1 MPDTTHRFGL
11 SRARDV
17 PHRIVQSPR
26 REVAVHTAKSF
37 CRQTL
42 LRAARVCAA
51 AAGLSSAASAQVV
64 RGVVVDEGSGRGLP
78 GVVVVLLDSAGNR
91 LAGVLAGDDGRY
103 AIRTTAPGRYAV
115 RAERIGYRADAPT
128 SIALSA
134 GQTVELELV
143 TRPVP
148 VVLSEVRVTEKSAC
162 VTGAADGRDVS
173 AVWEETRKALFA
185 TDLTQQQELF
195 SARVSRFVRTL
206 DARSGRVTGYQVRE
220 ANSVTRSP
228 FVSQS
233 AAWLSANGY
242 AKVGPTETL
251 YYAPDASV
259 LLSDEFLRDHCFRLR
274 DGEGKRKGL
283 IGLAFEPVKG
293 RELPDIAG
301 TLWIDRKS
309 AELRDLEYMY
319 SELPS
324 LPRSVKSDDFGGRIE
339 FHRMPTGAW
348 IVERWVIRMPLLVDK
363 GALAR
368 DPVVVPGM
376 APSRPER
383 IQLAGIHEEGGEVLE
398 TVARG
403 ARRELSTEVA
413 TVRGTVYDSTRM
425 APLVGAR
432 VFLDGTQFAA
442 KSATDGS
449 FLIEKVP
456 PGTYA
461 ISVVHAR
468 FDSLDVPAPS
478 VDIAVAPNEEHMA
491 HLAGP
496 SVATVVARDCRDD
509 ERSEG
514 TATLRG
520 HVRDGFTS
528 GPAVDAQVTLVWR
541 RLQTSEH
548 APPVMERSLS
558 TRTDS
563 AGRYRFCGLPDGVK
577 LTARVVTGDRRSA
590 SADMV
595 LSDRDVP
602 VVDLV
607 IGKPTVVAAGS
618 QAAAPPAVV
627 VVSSPGNRVMQEFER
642 RRRRGNGS
650 YLTRVQIER
659 MHAERL
665 TDLLRTMPGVSV
677 EMGDHG
683 ALVVEL
689 RRSKSFTITPM
700 PAAKADSSASAP
712 PTAGSTVG
720 QASIKKCPANF
731 MIDGLPIDGT
741 GTADVDARPE
751 TIEAIEVYSG
761 AMVPIEYSARNSECG
776 VVMIWTRLFA
786 GRS

>member
-1 MPDTTHRFGL
+1 VHNAKLF
-11 SRARDV
+11 SRQA
-17 PHRIVQSPR
+17 
-26 REVAVHTAKSF
+26 
-37 CRQTL
+37 L
-42 LRAARVCAA
+42 LRAASLCAA
-51 AAGLSSAASAQVV
+51 AAGLSSAAFAQVV
-64 RGVVVDEGSGRGLP
+64 RGVVVDEGAGRGLP
-78 GVVVVLLDSAGNR
+78 GVVVVLLDSAGKR
-91 LAGVLAGDDGRY
+91 LAGVLADDDGRY
-103 AIRTTAPGRYAV
+103 AIRTTGPGRYAV

-134 GQTVELELV
+134 GQTVELKLV
-143 TRPVP
+143 TRPIP
-148 VVLSEVRVTEKSAC
+148 VVLGEVHVTAKSAC

-173 AVWEETRKALFA
+173 AVWDETRKALFA

-206 DARSGRVTGYQVRE
+206 DARSGRVTGYQVKE
-220 ANSVTRSP
+220 ATAVTRSP
-228 FVSQS
+228 FVSES

-242 AKVGPTETL
+242 VKEGSTETV
-251 YYAPDASV
+251 YYAPDAAV

-274 DGEGKRKGL
+274 DGEGKRNGL

-293 RELPDIAG
+293 REKPEIAG

-309 AELRDLEYMY
+309 AELRDLEYVY
-319 SELPS
+319 SRLPILPS
-324 LPRSVKSDDFGGRIE
+324 SAKSDDFGGRME

-348 IVERWVIRMPLLVDK
+348 IVERWVIRMPMLVDK
-363 GALAR
+363 GPLAR
-368 DPVVVPGM
+368 DPVVIPGT

-398 TVARG
+398 TVAHG

-425 APLVGAR
+425 APLQGAR
-432 VFLDGTQFAA
+432 VFLDGTQFATQ
-442 KSATDGS
+442 SSTDGS

-461 ISVVHAR
+461 VSVLHPR
-468 FDSLDVPAPS
+468 FDSLNVPAPS
-478 VDIAVAPNEEHMA
+478 ASIALKPNEESMA

-496 SVATVVARDCRDD
+496 SVATILARDCRTD

-514 TATLRG
+514 SATLRG

-528 GPAVDAQVTLVWR
+528 GPAIDAQITLAWRGLQSRVGPPTVT
-541 RLQTSEH
+541 
-548 APPVMERSLS
+548 ERTLS

-563 AGRYRFCGLPDGVK
+563 AGRYAFCGLPDGVK
-577 LTARVVTGDRRSA
+577 ITARAVADDRRSPPV
-590 SADMV
+590 DMV
-595 LSDRDVP
+595 LPDREVS
-602 VVDLV
+602 VLDLV
-607 IGKPTVVAAGS
+607 VGKPTVVASVS
-618 QAAAPPAVV
+618 QASAAPAVV
-627 VVSSPGNRVMQEFER
+627 VVSSPGNKAMQEFER

-650 YLTRVQIER
+650 YLTRAQIDR
-659 MHAERL
+659 MHAARL

-677 EMGDHG
+677 EMGAHG
-683 ALVVEL
+683 TLVVEL

-700 PAAKADSSASAP
+700 PAAKADTSASAP
-712 PTAGSTVG
+712 PTAGAAVG
-720 QASIKKCPANF
+720 QAAIKKCPAGF
-731 MIDGLPIDGT
+731 LVDGLPIDDS
-741 GTADVDARPE
+741 GTADAETRPE

-761 AMVPIEYSARNSECG
+761 GMVPIEYSARNSECG

>member
-1 MPDTTHRFGL
+1 
-11 SRARDV
+11 
-17 PHRIVQSPR
+17 
-26 REVAVHTAKSF
+26 
-37 CRQTL
+37 
-42 LRAARVCAA
+42 
-51 AAGLSSAASAQVV
+51 VV

-78 GVVVVLLDSAGNR
+78 GVVVVLLDSTGKR
-91 LAGVLAGDDGRY
+91 LAGVLADDDGRY

-134 GQTVELELV
+134 GQTVELKLM

-148 VVLSEVRVTEKSAC
+148 VVLSEVHVTAKSAC

-185 TDLTQQQELF
+185 TDLTQLQELF

-206 DARSGRVTGYQVRE
+206 DARSGRVTGYQVKE
-220 ANSVTRSP
+220 ATSVTRSP
-228 FVSQS
+228 FVSES

-259 LLSDEFLRDHCFRLR
+259 LLSDEFLGDHCFRLR
-274 DGEGKRKGL
+274 DGEGKRNGL

-293 RELPDIAG
+293 REKPDIAG

-309 AELRDLEYMY
+309 AELRDLEYGY
-319 SELPS
+319 RQLPS
-324 LPRSVKSDDFGGRIE
+324 LPTTVKSDDFGGRIE

-363 GALAR
+363 GPLAR
-368 DPVVVPGM
+368 DPVVVPGQ

-398 TVARG
+398 TVAHG
-403 ARRELSTEVA
+403 ARRELSKEVA
-413 TVRGTVYDSTRM
+413 TVRGSVYDSTRM
-425 APLVGAR
+425 APLQGAR

-442 KSATDGS
+442 QSTTDGS

-468 FDSLDVPAPS
+468 FDSLDVPALS
-478 VDIAVAPNEEHMA
+478 VSIALKPNEESMA

-496 SVATVVARDCRDD
+496 SVATIIARDCRGD
-509 ERSEG
+509 EHSAG
-514 TATLRG
+514 GGSATLRG
-520 HVRDGFTS
+520 HVRDGFSS
-528 GPAVDAQVTLVWR
+528 GPAIDAQITLAWRGLQSRGAGSPGVT
-541 RLQTSEH
+541 
-548 APPVMERSLS
+548 ERTVS

-563 AGRYRFCGLPDGVK
+563 AGRYSFCGLPDGVK
-577 LTARVVTGDRRSA
+577 ITARAVANDRRLA
-590 SADMV
+590 LADMV
-595 LSDRDVP
+595 LSDREVS
-602 VVDLV
+602 VLDLV
-607 IGKPTVVAAGS
+607 VGQEAVVAAAS
-618 QAAAPPAVV
+618 QPAAAPAVM
-627 VVSSPGNRVMQEFER
+627 VVSSPGNKVMQEFER

-650 YLTRVQIER
+650 YLTRAQIDR
-659 MHAERL
+659 MHAARL

-683 ALVVEL
+683 ALIVEL

-700 PAAKADSSASAP
+700 PAAKADTGASAP

-720 QASIKKCPANF
+720 QAAIKKCPANF
-731 MIDGLPIDGT
+731 LVDGLPIDGS
-741 GTADVDARPE
+741 GTADADARPD

-761 AMVPIEYSARNSECG
+761 GMVPIEYSARNSECG

>member
-1 MPDTTHRFGL
+1 MHK
-11 SRARDV
+11 
-17 PHRIVQSPR
+17 
-26 REVAVHTAKSF
+26 AKWFS
-37 CRQTL
+37 RQTL
-42 LRAARVCAA
+42 LLAASIFAA
-51 AAGLSSAASAQVV
+51 AAGLSSAAPAQVV
-64 RGVVVDEGSGRGLP
+64 RGVVIDEGSGRGLP
-78 GVVVVLLDSAGNR
+78 GVVVVLLDSAGKR
-91 LAGVLAGDDGRY
+91 LAGVLADDDGRY
-103 AIRTTAPGRYAV
+103 AIRTAVPGRYAV

-128 SIALSA
+128 SITLGV
-134 GQTVELELV
+134 GQTVELKLV
-143 TRPVP
+143 TRPIP
-148 VVLSEVRVTEKSAC
+148 VVLGEVHVTGKSPC
-162 VTGAADGRDVS
+162 VTGASDGRDVS
-173 AVWEETRKALFA
+173 AVWEETRKALYA

-206 DARSGRVTGYQVRE
+206 DARSGRVTGYQVKE

-228 FVSQS
+228 FVSES

-242 AKVGPTETL
+242 AKVGSTETL

-259 LLSDEFLRDHCFRLR
+259 LMSDEFLGDHCFRLR
-274 DGEGKRKGL
+274 NGEGKRDGL

-293 RELPDIAG
+293 REKPDIAG

-309 AELRDLEYMY
+309 AELRDLEYVY
-319 SELPS
+319 RQIPS
-324 LPRSVKSDDFGGRIE
+324 LPTSVKSDDFGGRIE

-363 GALAR
+363 GPLAR

-376 APSRPER
+376 APSRPSR
-383 IQLAGIHEEGGEVLE
+383 IQLEGIHEEGGEVLE

-403 ARRELSTEVA
+403 ARRELSAEVA

-425 APLVGAR
+425 APLAGAR
-432 VFLDGTQFAA
+432 VFLDGTQFSARSAA
-442 KSATDGS
+442 DGS

-461 ISVVHAR
+461 ISVLHAR
-468 FDSLDVPAPS
+468 FDSLDVTAPS
-478 VDIAVAPNEEHMA
+478 VSIALRPNEEGMT

-496 SVATVVARDCRDD
+496 SAATILARDCRAE

-520 HVRDGFTS
+520 HVHDGFTS
-528 GPAVDAQVTLVWR
+528 GPAIDAQVTVVWR
-541 RLQTSEH
+541 RLQTSQS
-548 APPVMERSLS
+548 AAPVMERSLS

-577 LTARVVTGDRRSA
+577 LTARVVGDDRRTA

-595 LSDRDVP
+595 LSDREVS
-602 VVDLV
+602 VLDLV
-607 IGKPTVVAAGS
+607 VGKPTVVAA
-618 QAAAPPAVV
+618 ATEAPVAPAVV
-627 VVSSPGNRVMQEFER
+627 VVESPGNTVMREFER

-650 YLTRVQIER
+650 YLTRAQIDR
-659 MHAERL
+659 MHAARL

-677 EMGDHG
+677 EMGAHG
-683 ALVVEL
+683 TLVVEL

-712 PTAGSTVG
+712 PTAGAAVG
-720 QASIKKCPANF
+720 QAAIKKCPAGF
-731 MIDGLPIDGT
+731 LVDGLPIDDS
-741 GTADVDARPE
+741 GTADAETRPE
-751 TIEAIEVYSG
+751 MIEAIEVYSG
-761 AMVPIEYSARNSECG
+761 GMVPIEYSARNSECG

>member
-1 MPDTTHRFGL
+1 MD
-11 SRARDV
+11 
-17 PHRIVQSPR
+17 
-26 REVAVHTAKSF
+26 TAKLF

-42 LRAARVCAA
+42 LRAARICTAA
-51 AAGLSSAASAQVV
+51 AALSSAASAQVV

-78 GVVVVLLDSAGNR
+78 GVVVVLLDSTGKR

-103 AIRTTAPGRYAV
+103 AIRITVPGRYAV

-128 SIALSA
+128 SVALGA
-134 GQTVELELV
+134 GQTVELKLV
-143 TRPVP
+143 TRPIP
-148 VVLSEVRVTEKSAC
+148 VVLGEVRVTEKSAC
-162 VTGAADGRDVS
+162 VTAAADGRDVS

-206 DARSGRVTGYQVRE
+206 DARSGRVTGYQVKE

-233 AAWLSANGY
+233 AAWLSTNGY

-274 DGEGKRKGL
+274 GGEGKRNGL

-293 RELPDIAG
+293 RETPDIAG

-309 AELRDLEYMY
+309 AELRDVEYAY
-319 SELPS
+319 RQLPS
-324 LPRSVKSDDFGGRIE
+324 LPTSVKSDEFGGRIE

-363 GALAR
+363 GPLTR

-376 APSRPER
+376 APQRPAR
-383 IQLAGIHEEGGEVLE
+383 IQLEGIQEEGGEVLE

-403 ARRELSTEVA
+403 ARRELGTEVA

-425 APLVGAR
+425 APLAGAR

-442 KSATDGS
+442 QSTADGS

-468 FDSLDVPAPS
+468 FDSLDVRAPS
-478 VDIAVAPNEEHMA
+478 VNIALMPNEESMA

-496 SVATVVARDCRDD
+496 SVATITARDCRAD
-509 ERSEG
+509 ERSDG

-528 GPAVDAQVTLVWR
+528 GPAIDAQVTLVWR

-577 LTARVVTGDRRSA
+577 LTARVVTDDRRSA

-607 IGKPTVVAAGS
+607 VGKTTVVAATSGV
-618 QAAAPPAVV
+618 AVAPAVAV
-627 VVSSPGNRVMQEFER
+627 VTSPGNKVMQEFER

-650 YLTRVQIER
+650 YLTRAQIER
-659 MHAERL
+659 MHAARL
-665 TDLLRTMPGVSV
+665 TDILRTMPGVSV

-689 RRSKSFTITPM
+689 RRSKSLTIAPM
-700 PAAKADSSASAP
+700 APVKADSGASP
-712 PTAGSTVG
+712 QPNAGGAVP

-731 MIDGLPIDGT
+731 MIDGLPIDDSGM
-741 GTADVDARPE
+741 ADSDTRPE
-751 TIEAIEVYSG
+751 SIEAIEVYSG
-761 AMVPIEYSARNSECG
+761 GMVPIEYSARNSECG

>member
-1 MPDTTHRFGL
+1 VHNAKLF
-11 SRARDV
+11 SRQA
-17 PHRIVQSPR
+17 
-26 REVAVHTAKSF
+26 
-37 CRQTL
+37 L
-42 LRAARVCAA
+42 LRAASLCAA
-51 AAGLSSAASAQVV
+51 AAGLSSAAFAQVV

-78 GVVVVLLDSAGNR
+78 GVVVVLLDSAGKR
-91 LAGVLAGDDGRY
+91 LAGVLADDDGRY
-103 AIRTTAPGRYAV
+103 AIRTTGPGRYAV

-134 GQTVELELV
+134 GQTVELKLV
-143 TRPVP
+143 TRPIP
-148 VVLSEVRVTEKSAC
+148 VVLGEVHVTAKSAC

-173 AVWEETRKALFA
+173 AVWDETRKALFA

-206 DARSGRVTGYQVRE
+206 DARSGRVTGYQVKE
-220 ANSVTRSP
+220 ATAVTRSP
-228 FVSQS
+228 FVSES

-242 AKVGPTETL
+242 VKEGSTETV
-251 YYAPDASV
+251 YYAPDAAV

-274 DGEGKRKGL
+274 DGEGKRNGL

-293 RELPDIAG
+293 REKPEIAG

-309 AELRDLEYMY
+309 AELRDLEYVY
-319 SELPS
+319 SRLPILPS
-324 LPRSVKSDDFGGRIE
+324 SAKSDDFGGRME

-348 IVERWVIRMPLLVDK
+348 IVERWVIRMPMLVDK
-363 GALAR
+363 GPLAR
-368 DPVVVPGM
+368 DPVVIPGT

-398 TVARG
+398 TVAHG
-403 ARRELSTEVA
+403 ARRELSTEGA

-425 APLVGAR
+425 APLQGAR
-432 VFLDGTQFAA
+432 VFLDGTQFATQ
-442 KSATDGS
+442 SSTDGS

-461 ISVVHAR
+461 ISVLHPR
-468 FDSLDVPAPS
+468 FDSLNVPAPS
-478 VDIAVAPNEEHMA
+478 ASIALKPNEESMA

-496 SVATVVARDCRDD
+496 SVATILARDCRTD

-514 TATLRG
+514 SATLRG

-528 GPAVDAQVTLVWR
+528 GPAIDAQITLAWRGLQSRVGPPTVT
-541 RLQTSEH
+541 
-548 APPVMERSLS
+548 ERTLS

-563 AGRYRFCGLPDGVK
+563 AGRYGFCGLPDGVK
-577 LTARVVTGDRRSA
+577 ITARAVADDRRSPPV
-590 SADMV
+590 DMV
-595 LSDRDVP
+595 LPDHEVSVL
-602 VVDLV
+602 DLV
-607 IGKPTVVAAGS
+607 VGKPTVVASVS
-618 QAAAPPAVV
+618 QVSAAPAVV
-627 VVSSPGNRVMQEFER
+627 VVSSPGNKAMQEFER

-650 YLTRVQIER
+650 YLTRAQIDR
-659 MHAERL
+659 MHAARL

-677 EMGDHG
+677 EMGAHG
-683 ALVVEL
+683 TLVVEL

-700 PAAKADSSASAP
+700 PAAKADTSASAP
-712 PTAGSTVG
+712 PTAGAAVG
-720 QASIKKCPANF
+720 QAAIKKCPAGF
-731 MIDGLPIDGT
+731 LVDGLPIDDS
-741 GTADVDARPE
+741 GTADAETRPE

-761 AMVPIEYSARNSECG
+761 GMVPIEYSARNSECG

>member
-1 MPDTTHRFGL
+1 MLNAKLF
-11 SRARDV
+11 SRQA
-17 PHRIVQSPR
+17 
-26 REVAVHTAKSF
+26 
-37 CRQTL
+37 L
-42 LRAARVCAA
+42 LRAASICAA
-51 AAGLSSAASAQVV
+51 AAGLSSDASAQVV

-78 GVVVVLLDSAGNR
+78 AVVVVLLDSAGKR
-91 LAGVLAGDDGRY
+91 LAGVLADDDGRY
-103 AIRTTAPGRYAV
+103 AIRTTGPGRYAV

-128 SIALSA
+128 SVALSA
-134 GQTVELELV
+134 GQTVELKLV
-143 TRPVP
+143 TRPIP
-148 VVLSEVRVTEKSAC
+148 VVLGEVRVTGKSAC
-162 VTGAADGRDVS
+162 VTAAADGRDVS
-173 AVWEETRKALFA
+173 AVWDETRKALFA

-206 DARSGRVTGYQVRE
+206 DARSGRVTGYQVKE
-220 ANSVTRSP
+220 ANAVTRSP
-228 FVSQS
+228 FVSES

-242 AKVGPTETL
+242 VKQGSTETV

-274 DGEGKRKGL
+274 DGEGKRNGL

-293 RELPDIAG
+293 REKPEIAG

-309 AELRDLEYMY
+309 AELRDLEYVY
-319 SELPS
+319 SQLPS
-324 LPRSVKSDDFGGRIE
+324 LPSSAKSDDFGGRME

-363 GALAR
+363 GPLAR
-368 DPVVVPGM
+368 DPVVIPGT
-376 APSRPER
+376 APSRPDR
-383 IQLAGIHEEGGEVLE
+383 IQLAGLHEEGGEVLE
-398 TVARG
+398 TVAHG
-403 ARRELSTEVA
+403 ARRELSTQVA

-425 APLVGAR
+425 APLQGAR
-432 VFLDGTQFAA
+432 VFLDGTQFATQ
-442 KSATDGS
+442 STTDGS

-456 PGTYA
+456 PATYA
-461 ISVVHAR
+461 ISVVHPR

-478 VDIAVAPNEEHMA
+478 VSIAVKPNEETMA

-496 SVATVVARDCRDD
+496 SVATILARDCRGD

-514 TATLRG
+514 SATLRG

-528 GPAVDAQVTLVWR
+528 GPAIDAQVTLAWR
-541 RLQTSEH
+541 RLQSS
-548 APPVMERSLS
+548 AGSAGVMERSLS

-563 AGRYRFCGLPDGVK
+563 SGRYRFCGLPDGVK
-577 LTARVVTGDRRSA
+577 LTARVVADDRRSPPVDVVLPDHEVSVLDLMVGK
-590 SADMV
+590 SA
-595 LSDRDVP
+595 
-602 VVDLV
+602 
-607 IGKPTVVAAGS
+607 VVAAAS
-618 QAAAPPAVV
+618 EASTAPAVV
-627 VVSSPGNRVMQEFER
+627 VVSSPANKAMQEFER

-650 YLTRVQIER
+650 YLTRAQIDR
-659 MHAERL
+659 MHAPRL

-683 ALVVEL
+683 SLVVEL

-700 PAAKADSSASAP
+700 PAVKADTSGSAP

-720 QASIKKCPANF
+720 QASVKKCPANF
-731 MIDGLPIDGT
+731 LVDGLPIDGT
-741 GTADVDARPE
+741 GTADVETRPE

-761 AMVPIEYSARNSECG
+761 GMVPIEYSARNSECG

>member
-1 MPDTTHRFGL
+1 VHNAKLF
-11 SRARDV
+11 SRQA
-17 PHRIVQSPR
+17 
-26 REVAVHTAKSF
+26 
-37 CRQTL
+37 L
-42 LRAARVCAA
+42 LRAASLCAA
-51 AAGLSSAASAQVV
+51 AAGLSSAAFAQVV

-78 GVVVVLLDSAGNR
+78 GVVVVLLDSAGKR
-91 LAGVLAGDDGRY
+91 LAGVLADDDGRY
-103 AIRTTAPGRYAV
+103 AIRTTGPGRYAV

-134 GQTVELELV
+134 GQTVELKLV
-143 TRPVP
+143 TRPIP
-148 VVLSEVRVTEKSAC
+148 VVLGEVHVTAKSAC

-173 AVWEETRKALFA
+173 AVWDETRKALFA

-206 DARSGRVTGYQVRE
+206 DARSGRVTGYQVKE
-220 ANSVTRSP
+220 ATAVTRSP
-228 FVSQS
+228 FVSES

-242 AKVGPTETL
+242 VKEGSTETV
-251 YYAPDASV
+251 YYAPDAAV

-274 DGEGKRKGL
+274 DGEGKRNGL

-293 RELPDIAG
+293 REKPEIAG

-309 AELRDLEYMY
+309 AELRDLEYVY
-319 SELPS
+319 SRLPILPS
-324 LPRSVKSDDFGGRIE
+324 SAKSDDFGGRME

-348 IVERWVIRMPLLVDK
+348 IVERWVIRMPMLVDK
-363 GALAR
+363 GPLAR
-368 DPVVVPGM
+368 DPVVIPGT

-398 TVARG
+398 TVAHG

-425 APLVGAR
+425 APLQGAR
-432 VFLDGTQFAA
+432 VFLDGTQFATQ
-442 KSATDGS
+442 SSTDGS

-461 ISVVHAR
+461 ISVLHPR
-468 FDSLDVPAPS
+468 FDSLNVPAPS
-478 VDIAVAPNEEHMA
+478 ASIALKPNEESMA

-496 SVATVVARDCRDD
+496 SVATILARDCRTD

-514 TATLRG
+514 SATLRG

-528 GPAVDAQVTLVWR
+528 GPAIDAQITLAWRGLQSRVGPPTVT
-541 RLQTSEH
+541 
-548 APPVMERSLS
+548 ERTLS

-563 AGRYRFCGLPDGVK
+563 AGRYAFCGLPDGVK
-577 LTARVVTGDRRSA
+577 ITARAVADDRRSPPV
-590 SADMV
+590 DMV
-595 LSDRDVP
+595 LPDREVS
-602 VVDLV
+602 VLDLV
-607 IGKPTVVAAGS
+607 VGKPTVVASVS
-618 QAAAPPAVV
+618 QASAAPAVV
-627 VVSSPGNRVMQEFER
+627 VVSSPGNKAMQEFER

-650 YLTRVQIER
+650 YLTRAQIDR
-659 MHAERL
+659 MHAARL

-677 EMGDHG
+677 EMGAHG
-683 ALVVEL
+683 TLVVEL

-700 PAAKADSSASAP
+700 PAAKADTSASAP
-712 PTAGSTVG
+712 PTAGAAVG
-720 QASIKKCPANF
+720 QAAIKKCPAGF
-731 MIDGLPIDGT
+731 LVDGLPIDDS
-741 GTADVDARPE
+741 GTADAETRPE

-761 AMVPIEYSARNSECG
+761 GMVPIEYSARNSECG